1 MAEIIDFKERAAEL
15 NTERETA
22 IRRNSLGRMLRHKR
36 ESKYIG
42 GTHYAAIQE
51 VLSKLS
57 DDRDDEYAFG
67 KVLEG
72 AFAFARGVGLTACT
86 VRILV
91 NLETD
96 KLPPPDKRRRR

>member
-22 IRRNSLGRMLRHKR
+22 IRRNSLGRMLRRRR
-36 ESKYIG
+36 ESKYIS

-51 VLSKLS
+51 ILSKLS
-57 DDRDDEYAFG
+57 NDRNDEYAFG

-72 AFAFARGVGLTACT
+72 AFEFARGVGLSAST
-86 VRILV
+86 VRFLV
-91 NLETD
+91 DLETD